1 MWRHLASIGL
11 ILVLGG
17 AAARGDTISLS
28 VTGLPATYT
37 PGSPLT
43 FEVGLAGAADLNSYD
58 VGLDLT
64 SNKGTA
70 GADFYFAGSPSTYRP
85 PDSANSYVFGSNLGV
100 SSPFGFVATP
110 GTFPGTNTATLNLSD
125 FIASGQSVSDS
136 GSNTMLATVV
146 IGTTPEAGDLTLSFD
161 GSLLELLAPNGQT
174 VAGSINFSNPP
185 AVVVQ
190 SPEPS
195 TLALLTTGAIGWL
208 SYGLRRRRAASR
220 TARPAA
226 IDQPDEAPAILAF
239 PSHSSPAA
247 AARRAA

>member
-146 IGTTPEAGDLTLSFD
+146 IGTTPAAGDLMLSCD
-161 GSLLELLAPNGQT
+161 GSLLELLDPNGQT
-174 VAGSINFSNPP
+174 VAGSINISNPP
-185 AVVVQ
+185 TVVAQ
-190 SPEPS
+190 TPEPS
-195 TLALLTTGAIGWL
+195 TLVLLTAGAIGWL
-208 SYGLRRRRAASR
+208 GYSLRRRRVAKTTKP
-220 TARPAA
+220 TAF
-226 IDQPDEAPAILAF
+226 DQNEEDGPAILSM
-239 PSHSSPAA
+239 PSWRTE